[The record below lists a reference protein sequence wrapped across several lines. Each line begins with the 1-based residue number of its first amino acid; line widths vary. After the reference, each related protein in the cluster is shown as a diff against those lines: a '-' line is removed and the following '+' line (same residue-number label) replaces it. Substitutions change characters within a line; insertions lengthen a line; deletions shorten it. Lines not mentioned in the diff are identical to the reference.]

1 MIEFLSYL
9 TNKAKSLQAKL
20 PKAFKNAYTTPYALG
35 TMEDM
40 NREQMNVGSTR
51 DQDNIAPKYSKDYA
65 AYKKRLGRSVKG
77 APFVPN
83 LRLTGQFQQALYAK
97 AVSSGVQFDSRDKKT
112 NKLDKR
118 YKRIF
123 GLAVHNIA
131 VLQNDARI
139 QKDIIN
145 GII

>member
-1 MIEFLSYL
+1 
-9 TNKAKSLQAKL
+9 
-20 PKAFKNAYTTPYALG
+20 
-35 TMEDM
+35 
-40 NREQMNVGSTR
+40 
-51 DQDNIAPKYSKDYA
+51 
-65 AYKKRLGRSVKG
+65 
-77 APFVPN
+77 
-83 LRLTGQFQQALYAK
+83 LYAK

-123 GLAVHNIA
+123 GLATHNIV